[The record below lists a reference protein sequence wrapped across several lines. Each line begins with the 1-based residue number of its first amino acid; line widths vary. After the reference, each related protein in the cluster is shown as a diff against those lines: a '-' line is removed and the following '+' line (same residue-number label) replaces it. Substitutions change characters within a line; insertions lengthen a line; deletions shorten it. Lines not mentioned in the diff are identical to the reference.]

1 MLLSAKQTLHGS
13 SHYPSMVKEYSLS
26 RVNTINTAMP
36 AYSNT
41 RLGCIQQHGHTIT
54 KLMVQVVL
62 ALMVQVADTV
72 NTVGYSSLRCVE
84 VLAAH

>member
-1 MLLSAKQTLHGS
+1 MSHNAILLSAKQTLHGS

-41 RLGCIQQHGHTIT
+41 QLGCITAWLYNH
-54 KLMVQVVL
+54 K
-62 ALMVQVADTV
+62 ADGTDSP
-72 NTVGYSSLRCVE
+72 SSDGTGS
-84 VLAAH
+84 

>member
-1 MLLSAKQTLHGS
+1 MLLSAKQTSHGS
-13 SHYPSMVKEYSLS
+13 SHYPSMAKEYSLS

-36 AYSNT
+36 AYKTGLHSTAWLYN
-41 RLGCIQQHGHTIT
+41 HMM
-54 KLMVQVVL
+54 MVQVVL